1 MTNNHIVFHFIPLR
15 APHFG
20 GHWERA
26 IQSAKNHMRR
36 VIGDQ
41 ILTIEEFNTLC
52 CCIEAMLNITPLYS
66 DPSEMNVL
74 TPGHFLTGGPLV
86 TLPDLDRT
94 EITLNRL
101 NRWQLVQS
109 FSQHIW
115 KHWHN
120 EYLHTLQH
128 RSKWIKPHKNLEKG
142 DLVLIQEDNT
152 PSLQWRMGRVSKAI
166 SGKDNIVRVVEVI
179 TAKGCITRPVT
190 KLAVLPVALQ
200 VKATKTVIHLNQ
212 VV

>member
-20 GHWERA
+20 GLWERA

-52 CCIEAMLNITPLYS
+52 CCIEAMLNSTPLYS

-86 TLPDLDRT
+86 TLPDLDRS
-94 EITLNRL
+94 EITFNRL

-152 PSLQWRMGRVSKAI
+152 PPLQWRMGRVSKAI

-212 VV
+212 V